1 MRRRDVVV
9 PVPETRESLM
19 RRRELAAR
27 AEAARAEAER
37 RNKSGNFF
45 GSPRSSL
52 GSPRFA
58 SLERIRVGRRNRGV
72 SENFAPASP
81 TTPSPR
87 ASHGRDFMQSGFDVF
102 VNTSLVGTPTKTG
115 SVAPN
120 RRALRTPL
128 EIAKLTG
135 DAFHG
140 VCLNPTA
147 PHQLGLAAVRKGL
160 VVADLTRLGP
170 DAEHAA
176 AALRSA
182 SAASRN
188 LQRTSVFEGF
198 KFGVTRGYPWHPT
211 KKASGSGRGGPT
223 RPSTDVAARCVAAHP
238 SRPLLLAGAAAGS
251 AVLWRFDAEHG
262 AEHGGVAMPRAARPD
277 VGAHSAG
284 RPGPVTA
291 AAWSPGTGA
300 GFAIGGWDGD
310 ACAWRGDGNASTAP
324 RPRPSGRPIGLG
336 ATAGGVIR
344 AWRRSPTCP
353 RW

>member
-1 MRRRDVVV
+1 MRSRDVVV
-9 PVPETRESLM
+9 PAPETRESLI

-27 AEAARAEAER
+27 AAAARAEAER
-37 RNKSGNFF
+37 RESVHFF

-72 SENFAPASP
+72 SENFTPASP

-160 VVADLTRLGP
+160 VIADLTRLGP

-176 AALRSA
+176 VALRSA
-182 SAASRN
+182 SAS
-188 LQRTSVFEGF
+188 RTSREPPPRWGYLNPRHPAKKEAVG
-198 KFGVTRGYPWHPT
+198 TRRADAVHRRRRAVRRGAPV
-211 KKASGSGRGGPT
+211 ASI
-223 RPSTDVAARCVAAHP
+223 AARRRRRWP
-238 SRPLLLAGAAAGS
+238 
-251 AVLWRFDAEHG
+251 AVLWRFDAERG
-262 AEHGGVAMPRAARPD
+262 APPAGWRPRARPD
-277 VGAHSAG
+277 ASHPA
-284 RPGPVTA
+284 RPGPATRWRGPRRASVATAVTA
-291 AAWSPGTGA
+291 TRGAATERRRRRRVRVTPH
-300 GFAIGGWDGD
+300 
-310 ACAWRGDGNASTAP
+310 R
-324 RPRPSGRPIGLG
+324 
-336 ATAGGVIR
+336 AGGVRRWGDR
-344 AWRRSPTCP
+344 AWRRSPTRP

>member
-1 MRRRDVVV
+1 MPLAALEMCARGVGGGEAASIAVSDKIRGRLAAAALAAEAFGPLGSSVPDGERIREIVDALEAGMRSRDVVV
-9 PVPETRESLM
+9 PAPETRESLI

-27 AEAARAEAER
+27 AAAARAEAER
-37 RNKSGNFF
+37 RESVHFF

-58 SLERIRVGRRNRGV
+58 SLERICVGRRNRGV
-72 SENFAPASP
+72 SENFTPASP

-140 VCLNPTA
+140 ACLNPTA

-170 DAEHAA
+170 DADHAA

-182 SAASRN
+182 SSASRIPAYTSCT
-188 LQRTSVFEGF
+188 LPSYLRTN
-198 KFGVTRGYPWHPT
+198 
-211 KKASGSGRGGPT
+211 GPLV
-223 RPSTDVAARCVAAHP
+223 P
-238 SRPLLLAGAAAGS
+238 
-251 AVLWRFDAEHG
+251 
-262 AEHGGVAMPRAARPD
+262 
-277 VGAHSAG
+277 
-284 RPGPVTA
+284 
-291 AAWSPGTGA
+291 
-300 GFAIGGWDGD
+300 
-310 ACAWRGDGNASTAP
+310 
-324 RPRPSGRPIGLG
+324 
-336 ATAGGVIR
+336 
-344 AWRRSPTCP
+344 
-353 RW
+353 